1 MKNLKA
7 IILLFVANFVSS
19 VAQGISMLAIPWYF
33 TMESDMERFGLIYL
47 VTNVIALFWV
57 PYSGTLVD
65 KYNRKNIFLVLMGVI
80 GSIILSIALLGF
92 KLESLPWILIV
103 FVFMLT
109 FFNYNLH
116 YPTLYSFVQ
125 EITEE
130 KYYSRITSILEIQ
143 GQLATILSGAGAAFL
158 LEGTSNGVLN
168 VFGFSIDFGFE
179 LIPWH
184 IYEIFLLDATT
195 YFLAFGIILF
205 IKFTP
210 LKQRKKIVE
219 SVGSQL
225 RTGWKFLIDNKSIFV
240 FGVASYAIFVTILI
254 EGFYLLPIYVKNHM
268 HEGGDVFASAD
279 MYYALGAVLSGVFI
293 RTIFKKIK
301 IPESIIILTF
311 FTGLIYFA
319 LYFKISLGI
328 FFLLYLALG
337 IANAGSRIQRVNF
350 LFLNIP
356 NQVYGR
362 ANSIFNMANILF
374 RVSFLAIFSLT
385 FFQLK
390 NNIIYAFLILGIFL
404 LMACIVLYFNSKQFN
419 AKHSF
424 TNLDKASN
432 Y

>member
-33 TMESDMERFGLIYL
+33 TMQAEMERFGYIYL
-47 VTNVIALFWV
+47 ITNIIALFWV
-57 PYSGTLVD
+57 PYSGTIVD
-65 KYNRKNIFLVLMGVI
+65 KYNRKNIFLILMGVI

-92 KLESLPWILIV
+92 HLGTLPWVLIV
-103 FVFMLT
+103 CVFMLT

-158 LEGTSNGVLN
+158 LEGTKNGVLN
-168 VFGFSIDFGFE
+168 ILGFNIEFGFE
-179 LIPWH
+179 LNPWQ

-195 YFLAFGIILF
+195 YFLGFGIILL
-205 IKFTP
+205 IKFRP
-210 LKQRKKIVE
+210 LKQRTKVVD
-219 SVGSQL
+219 SVRLQL
-225 RTGWKFLIDNKSIFV
+225 KTGWNFLVDNKSIFV
-240 FGVASYAIFVTILI
+240 FGVASYAIFVSILI
-254 EGFYLLPIYVKNHM
+254 EGFYLLPIYVKNQM
-268 HEGGDVFASAD
+268 QRGGDVFASAD
-279 MYYALGAVLSGVFI
+279 MYYALGAVLAGVFI
-293 RTIFKKIK
+293 RIIFKKIR
-301 IPESIIILTF
+301 IPESIIMLTF
-311 FTGLIYFA
+311 ATALIYFC
-319 LYFKISLGI
+319 LYFELSLNI
-328 FFLLYLALG
+328 FFLLMLALG
-337 IANAGSRIQRVNF
+337 VVNAGSRIQRVNF

-374 RVSFLAIFSLT
+374 RIFFLAVFSMT
-385 FFQLK
+385 FFQLG

-404 LMACIVLYFNSKQFN
+404 IIASIIMYYNSKQFN
-419 AKHSF
+419 KEHSF
-424 TNLDKASN
+424 TNLDT
-432 Y
+432 